1 MGEDACLNPTGNYC
15 APNIDVRFDVEID
28 CYISTQCKCL
38 HEQAHLET
46 LYGFVPYLYPFTI
59 EFNILVGKFGNK
71 HPSFFFPNSW
81 EKIPIFLCF
90 LSGNLVYDV
99 GQHWTSCG
107 TQGYDGVYA
116 IS

>member
-46 LYGFVPYLYPFTI
+46 LYSFVPYLYPFTI

-71 HPSFFFPNSW
+71 TPLFFPNNWGKYS
-81 EKIPIFLCF
+81 FFCF

-99 GQHWTSCG
+99 GQYWTSCG
-107 TQGYDGVYA
+107 TQGYNGVYA